1 MSSSSRQ
8 SEDGLE
14 ESKRK
19 VSFEFSSVS
28 HSILDFSLA
37 RTFAQVYVL
46 RENIKKNFN
55 ILKSK
60 TPTKLLLV

>member
-28 HSILDFSLA
+28 HSILDYSLA
-37 RTFAQVYVL
+37 YSQVYVL
-46 RENIKKNFN
+46 REKKINFFQYIK
-55 ILKSK
+55 IK
-60 TPTKLLLV
+60 TPTKLPFV